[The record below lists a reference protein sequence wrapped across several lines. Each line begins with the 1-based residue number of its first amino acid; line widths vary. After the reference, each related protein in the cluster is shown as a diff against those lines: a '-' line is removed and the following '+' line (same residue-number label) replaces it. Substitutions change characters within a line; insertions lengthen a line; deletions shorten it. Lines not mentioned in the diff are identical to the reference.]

1 MQKRAFPLRTRA
13 GAAVLLGIAQA
24 GCGQILGV
32 EDYGPTKDNGAV
44 QTCSIA
50 ECGVYVALEGDDS
63 GAGTKESPLRTLQ
76 KAIDLA
82 QKANKTVHIC
92 AQQFQEAIEVPAGT
106 MLEGGLNCQGEWES
120 IAGLARTEVIGRP
133 DEIPVR
139 LLSGEGATRLLD
151 IEIIAVDAN
160 QTGGSSIAMIVDH
173 VSAEL
178 VHCSVSAGNGV
189 DGEKGS
195 TPTTNVGSVDNPS
208 DPSVIGGAGM
218 NACMGTAAGNP
229 GGVGAINML
238 CMEAAGGN
246 GGNGAI
252 EAGSGQGGTDGMPP
266 SASGKGQGGIGDTG
280 TGCEPGGYGQDG
292 MMGVA
297 GLGAMD
303 VGTLDAQGYVGS
315 AGAAGQRGGTGQA
328 GGGGG
333 GGKGK
338 IACNGASGGGGG
350 AGGCGGF
357 GGSGGTAGGASIA
370 IVSLKSTLSL
380 VNTNLKTGNGGSG
393 GEGGDGQIGG
403 IGGKG
408 GQGGLLVQG
417 TTKGCN
423 GGLGGS
429 GGSGGVG
436 GGGRGGHSLG
446 IAFTHIAP
454 PTTGWTA
461 SLGTPGNGGL
471 GSGPTGNG
479 SPGLAQNS
487 LEFPAP

>member
-44 QTCSIA
+44 QPCSIA

-178 VHCSVSAGNGV
+178 VHCSVSAGSGKA
-189 DGEKGS
+189 GEPGG
-195 TPTTNVGSVDNPS
+195 TPTEYIGTHDTPS
-208 DPSVIGGAGM
+208 DPSVAGKAGA

-229 GGVGAINML
+229 GGVGKSNPL
-238 CMEAAGGN
+238 CPEAAGGN
-246 GGNGAI
+246 GGNGAV
-252 EAGSGQGGTDGMPP
+252 EGANGVAGTDGLPA
-266 SASGKGQGGIGDTG
+266 SAKGQGGIGDSG
-280 TGCEPGGYGQDG
+280 MGCEPGGYGQDG
-292 MMGVA
+292 PA
-297 GLGAMD
+297 GMSGA
-303 VGTLDAQGYVGS
+303 GATSAGALNTQGYVGVDGTS
-315 AGAAGQRGGTGQA
+315 GGRGGTGQG

-338 IACNGASGGGGG
+338 TACNGASGGGGG

-357 GGSGGTAGGASIA
+357 GGFGGTAGGASIA
-370 IVSLKSTLSL
+370 IVSLQSTLSL
-380 VNTNLKTGNGGSG
+380 VDVILTVRDGGDGGNGG
-393 GEGGDGQIGG
+393 EGQIGG
-403 IGGKG
+403 IGGDG
-408 GQGGLLVQG
+408 GFGGLLVVG
-417 TTKGCN
+417 TTKGCT
-423 GGLGGS
+423 GGTGGS

-471 GSGPTGNG
+471 GSGPMGNG

>member
-106 MLEGGLNCQGEWES
+106 MLEGGLNCQGGWES
-120 IAGLARTEVIGRP
+120 IANLARSSIIARP
-133 DEIPVR
+133 DEIPVH

-189 DGEKGS
+189 DGEKGA
-195 TPTTNVGSVDNPS
+195 TPTDYLGPDHPG
-208 DPSVIGGAGM
+208 DPSIKGKNGANACTNGLTGNPGGESVTNPLCMDSIGGHGGTGGVEAGNAGNGMQGEPVGDLNEGIGGAGS
-218 NACMGTAAGNP
+218 AATGCKP
-229 GGVGAINML
+229 
-238 CMEAAGGN
+238 GGN
-246 GGNGAI
+246 GQDGSNGI
-252 EAGSGQGGTDGMPP
+252 NGSGGTMLGTL
-266 SASGKGQGGIGDTG
+266 SVAGFIGASGT
-280 TGCEPGGYGQDG
+280 PGE
-292 MMGVA
+292 M
-297 GLGAMD
+297 
-303 VGTLDAQGYVGS
+303 
-315 AGAAGQRGGTGQA
+315 GAAGQ

-333 GGKGK
+333 GGAKGK
-338 IACNGASGGGGG
+338 AGCGGAGGGGGG
-350 AGGCGGF
+350 AGGCGGK
-357 GGSGGTAGGASIA
+357 GGLGGTAGGASIA
-370 IVSLKSTLSL
+370 IVSLNSALSL
-380 VNTNLKTGNGGSG
+380 NDVALKTTQGGHG
-393 GEGGDGQIGG
+393 GDGGDGQFGGVGGVPG
-403 IGGKG
+403 IGGMGMATTPGCFGGVGGFG
-408 GQGGLLVQG
+408 GQGG
-417 TTKGCN
+417 T
-423 GGLGGS
+423 
-429 GGSGGVG
+429 G

-471 GSGPTGNG
+471 GSGPMGNG